1 MFRKWTVYSAGDFVE
16 ILSRSP
22 VNYPKLWIS
31 KRNPNSIRFRFGDG
45 RHRSQMRRHYSST
58 NQIEISFAAC
68 RRLMFRRLTVRV
80 ACLSISLWRQKKNG
94 LKYINGRGEWGNLSK
109 TFHKKQKIIR
119 SLNFSIIRIHRNQK
133 DVSFQFK
140 NFKVEKHVGRKSFLQ
155 IICENLVILKYF

>member
-16 ILSRSP
+16 ILSRSL

-80 ACLSISLWRQKKNG
+80 AFVDFFVTQNG
-94 LKYINGRGEWGNLSK
+94 LKYINETNGNLSK

-155 IICENLVILKYF
+155 IICGNLVIPEYF